1 MSFVRGVAMTAAI
14 GGYFALC
21 ASTSAAIIGVQWK
34 NAGPDTWELYAEMES
49 GFRLTNADLGDDVL
63 NEAPAGVNHGLF
75 VSNGTME
82 SVSLFM
88 GASVGFDARPSTLTP
103 FAGGQ
108 LLDAA
113 WFTIGGV
120 FGSTVEGTTGG
131 TILGVKILTVQIS
144 PGAVLGGIG
153 PDGETP
159 SRIFLFANDGT
170 ASGTHFGVYDIPPIP
185 SPGGAAVALCSFG
198 LFGRRRSR

>member
-1 MSFVRGVAMTAAI
+1 MSFVRSVAMTAAI

-21 ASTSAAIIGVQWK
+21 ASTDAAIIGVQWK
-34 NAGPDTWELYAEMES
+34 NAGPNTWELYAEMDP
-49 GFRLTNADLGDDVL
+49 GYRLTNADLGDDVL
-63 NEAPAGVNHGLF
+63 NAAPAGVNFGLF

-88 GASVGFDARPSTLTP
+88 GANPGFDARGVTLSP
-103 FAGGQ
+103 VASGQ

-120 FGSTVEGTTGG
+120 FGSTVEDTTGG
-131 TILGVKILTVQIS
+131 TILGVRILTVETS
-144 PGAVLGGIG
+144 PGAALGGIG

-170 ASGTHFGVYDIPPIP
+170 ASGTHFGVYDIPQIP
-185 SPGGAAVALCSFG
+185 SPGGAALALCSLGFSV
-198 LFGRRRSR
+198 RRRSR

>member
-1 MSFVRGVAMTAAI
+1 MSFVRGVATMAAI

-21 ASTSAAIIGVQWK
+21 GTTNAGIIGVQWK
-34 NAGPDTWELYAEMES
+34 NAGPDTWELYAEMEP
-49 GFRLTNADLGDDVL
+49 GYRLTNADLGDDFL
-63 NEAPAGVNHGLF
+63 NLAPAGVNHGLF

-82 SVSLFM
+82 SVSLFI
-88 GASVGFDARPSTLTP
+88 GATPGFEARPAALSP
-103 FAGGQ
+103 IAGGQ

-120 FGSTVEGTTGG
+120 FGSTVEDTTGG
-131 TILGVKILTVQIS
+131 TILGVKILTVEIS

-170 ASGTHFGVYDIPPIP
+170 ASGTHFGVYDIPAIP
-185 SPGGAAVALCSFG
+185 SPGGVALAFCSFG
-198 LFGRRRSR
+198 LLARRRSR